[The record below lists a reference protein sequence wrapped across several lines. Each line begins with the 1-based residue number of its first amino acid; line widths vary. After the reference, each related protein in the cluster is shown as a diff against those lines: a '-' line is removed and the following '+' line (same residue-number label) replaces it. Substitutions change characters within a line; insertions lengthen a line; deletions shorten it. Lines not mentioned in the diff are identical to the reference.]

1 MPMNGGGLLPPVE
14 SGSPVEDDVDWI
26 LSTVLRRNY
35 KKSLTVRRVEF
46 ILVSREGGRDR
57 FDDAT
62 MVTPQAGDLFVI
74 GAVSSVDGVSF
85 QSGRPNQSYGPL
97 NFQYVDEGIV
107 IN

>member
-1 MPMNGGGLLPPVE
+1 
-14 SGSPVEDDVDWI
+14 
-26 LSTVLRRNY
+26 
-35 KKSLTVRRVEF
+35 
-46 ILVSREGGRDR
+46 VSREGGRDR
-57 FDDAT
+57 FGDAT
-62 MVTPQAGDLFVI
+62 TVTPQAGDLFVI